1 MRKKFKFKKLLNEY
15 RSLAQELKYLNEVL
29 TEANKY
35 FDIYHK
41 EYCNSK
47 EINLVELNL
56 KNSDKVKEIFS
67 NNKGPAL
74 SVEKIERQ
82 KEYDSK
88 DLFRQIA
95 RKFHPD
101 TLGFD
106 DPNKFEYEE
115 VFKTAS
121 SAIDNGNWGELF
133 NIVDKYNLDLKD
145 YDKVNE
151 CLRVDIKRV
160 KQIVQN
166 KKDSYAYLLY
176 ECEEDAG
183 CKENV
188 IKRFLKHLF
197 NI

>member
-15 RSLAQELKYLNEVL
+15 RALAQELKYLNEVL
-29 TEANKY
+29 VEANKD
-35 FDIYHK
+35 FEIYHK
-41 EYCNSK
+41 EYCVQK
-47 EINLVELNL
+47 DIDLAKLNL
-56 KNSDKVKEIFS
+56 KHSEKVKEVFT
-67 NNKGPAL
+67 NNTSL
-74 SVEKIERQ
+74 SKSVDKHSRQ
-82 KEYDSK
+82 QEYDSK

-106 DPNKFEYEE
+106 DPNRDEYES
-115 VFKTAS
+115 VFKIAS
-121 SAIDNGNWGELF
+121 SAIDNGDWGKLF
-133 NIVDKYNLDLKD
+133 DIVDRYDLDLKE
-145 YDKVNE
+145 YDSVNE
-151 CLRVDIKRV
+151 CLRVDIKRTSLA
-160 KQIVQN
+160 VQN

-176 ECEEDAG
+176 ECEDNVN